1 MQYLTFGG
9 KVNNNNDRSRGTTQR
24 YVVATTTCDWPT
36 RFQRRHELFQATNP
50 PTDGKMELT
59 DSCVVFRTFGY
70 RVVGL
75 HGTHTLGGMVS
86 DGLRGQGEL
95 KTAKLDDV
103 SMCIHPGRMQQQQQQ
118 PVVVPTT
125 TQQEVARL
133 QSLALVELPII
144 PSVGRQITILLVG
157 SSFVSDACCA
167 TLLWKRV
174 CSTGFGWK
182 ITLTGGAHSIF
193 SVASHHAHSNGVDF
207 QRQRPTQRSPTSTFS
222 QAPTRPSALKTE
234 ISSYQT
240 VTCLC

>member
-1 MQYLTFGG
+1 MDTTTGNRCVCNRHSEIALFCGQFVVILWPFCGRFVVVLWPFCGHLKFQGHFAGAFSLGEKQMQYLTFGG

-24 YVVATTTCDWPT
+24 YVVATTTCDRPT

-118 PVVVPTT
+118 PVVVPT
-125 TQQEVARL
+125 
-133 QSLALVELPII
+133 
-144 PSVGRQITILLVG
+144 
-157 SSFVSDACCA
+157 
-167 TLLWKRV
+167 
-174 CSTGFGWK
+174 
-182 ITLTGGAHSIF
+182 GGC
-193 SVASHHAHSNGVDF
+193 
-207 QRQRPTQRSPTSTFS
+207 PTSKS
-222 QAPTRPSALKTE
+222 CSR
-234 ISSYQT
+234 
-240 VTCLC
+240 